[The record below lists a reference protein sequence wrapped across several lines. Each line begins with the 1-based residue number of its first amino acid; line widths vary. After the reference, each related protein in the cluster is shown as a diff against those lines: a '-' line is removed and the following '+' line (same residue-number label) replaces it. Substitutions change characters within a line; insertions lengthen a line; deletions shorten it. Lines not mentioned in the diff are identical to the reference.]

1 MLLGALARCTVVAG
15 MIKLFISY
23 RRVDGAHA
31 AQRVR
36 AFMQAKFGGDAV
48 FIDRDIPPGADWAQ
62 YLRDRLAE
70 ASDVVVLV
78 GDAFLRELRR
88 RGAPGPARA
97 TPIEDDWLKTEI
109 ETSLQ
114 LDKTIYPV
122 IIGRLDMPD
131 GHTLPESIRGFA
143 AAQAVYAREP
153 AFDAAM
159 SVLAGTIAARH
170 GWIEPASDPSA
181 GTPAGWG
188 GTVARGLVLL
198 LAALLITGLVGG
210 WVSWLTSG
218 LAGTGAAAVLWS
230 GALTLLL
237 TLLWGL
243 GPYLLYRSV
252 AEVRARAQLPV
263 LSPHGLITMVNATLA
278 LLAGGSFLLL
288 STRADFVLRLP
299 GLLPEEPGAIHFAL
313 QGVVLLAIVFASVA
327 VAMLEPVIRRWRA
340 RARRRGLAVL
350 MGAALAVLAAEL
362 WLVQALVLS
371 VPTLRSLPPVP
382 MVGYFM
388 LAPALSVLVLAWD
401 LAHSV
406 LGLSG
411 RAWHSRVLFALAVG
425 LYLAGTLGYFAHGP
439 VRMFL

>member
-1 MLLGALARCTVVAG
+1 

-36 AFMQAKFGGDAV
+36 ACMQAKFGGDAV
-48 FIDRDIPPGADWAQ
+48 FLDRDIPPGADWAQ
-62 YLRDRLAE
+62 YLRDRLGE

-78 GDAFLRELRR
+78 GDAFLRELRHR
-88 RGAPGPARA
+88 RGPGPGPTQDAQS
-97 TPIEDDWLKTEI
+97 EEDWLKTEI

-114 LDKTIYPV
+114 LRKTIYPV
-122 IIGRLDMPD
+122 IIGRLEMPD
-131 GHTLPESIRGFA
+131 RHVLPESIRGLA

-159 SVLAGTIAARH
+159 AVLARTIAARH
-170 GWIEPASDPSA
+170 GWIEPAP
-181 GTPAGWG
+181 GPATGAPAQPLG
-188 GTVARGLVLL
+188 APVTQGIALL
-198 LAALLITGLVGG
+198 LAALLLTGLVG
-210 WVSWLTSG
+210 WLVNWLATGSAGSSG
-218 LAGTGAAAVLWS
+218 APVLWL

-263 LSPHGLITMVNATLA
+263 LSPHGLVTIVNVALA
-278 LLAGGSFLLL
+278 LLAGGTFLLL

-299 GLLPEEPGAIHFAL
+299 GLLPTEPGAIHYAL
-313 QGVVLLAIVFASVA
+313 QGTVLLVIVFASVA
-327 VAMLEPVIRRWRA
+327 VAMLEPVIRRWDA
-340 RARRRGLAVL
+340 GPRRQGLAVL
-350 MGAALAVLAAEL
+350 MGVALVVLAAEL
-362 WLVQALVLS
+362 WLVQALVMS
-371 VPTLRSLPPVP
+371 VPALRSLPVVP

-388 LAPALSVLVLAWD
+388 LAPALSGLVVAWD
-401 LAHSV
+401 LARSA

-411 RAWHSRVLFALAVG
+411 QAWHSRALFALAVG

-439 VRMFL
+439 VQLFL

>member
-1 MLLGALARCTVVAG
+1 

-36 AFMQAKFGGDAV
+36 ACMQAKFGGDAV

-88 RGAPGPARA
+88 RGGPARG
-97 TPIEDDWLKTEI
+97 TPVEDDWLKTEI

-114 LDKTIYPV
+114 LNKTIYPV

-131 GHTLPESIRGFA
+131 GHALPESIRGLA

-170 GWIEPASDPSA
+170 GWIETDPGPAA
-181 GTPAGWG
+181 GAASRAWG
-188 GTVARGLVLL
+188 GRATQGLALL
-198 LAALLITGLVGG
+198 LAAPLAAWLVGALVDRLAAG
-210 WVSWLTSG
+210 SGGSLGAPLAWL
-218 LAGTGAAAVLWS
+218 

-243 GPYLLYRSV
+243 GPYLLYRAV

-263 LSPHGLITMVNATLA
+263 LSPHGLVTMANATLA

-299 GLLPEEPGAIHFAL
+299 GLLPAQPGAIHYAL

-327 VAMLEPVIRRWRA
+327 AAMLEPFIRRWDA
-340 RARRRGLAVL
+340 GPRRRGLVVL
-350 MGAALAVLAAEL
+350 MGIALLVLAAEL
-362 WLVQALVLS
+362 WLVQALVMS
-371 VPTLRSLPPVP
+371 VPTLRTLPTVP

-388 LAPALSVLVLAWD
+388 LAPALSGLVLAWD
-401 LAHSV
+401 LARSA

-411 RAWHSRVLFALAVG
+411 RAWHSRALFALAVG
-425 LYLAGTLGYFAHGP
+425 LYVAGTLGYFAHGP

>member
-1 MLLGALARCTVVAG
+1 

-36 AFMQAKFGGDAV
+36 ACMQAKFGADAV

-88 RGAPGPARA
+88 RGRPGPAPA
-97 TPIEDDWLKTEI
+97 AQSEDDWLKTEI

-114 LDKTIYPV
+114 LSKTIYPV

-131 GHTLPESIRGFA
+131 RHNLPESIRGFA

-170 GWIEPASDPSA
+170 GWIEPPA
-181 GTPAGWG
+181 GTGV
-188 GTVARGLVLL
+188 TARGGGEWVTQGIALL
-198 LAALLITGLVGG
+198 MAALLLTWLIGWLVNWLATGSAG
-210 WVSWLTSG
+210 SSG
-218 LAGTGAAAVLWS
+218 AQVLWL
-230 GALTLLL
+230 GALTVLL

-252 AEVRARAQLPV
+252 AEVRARVQLPV

-288 STRADFVLRLP
+288 STRAEFVLRLP
-299 GLLPEEPGAIHFAL
+299 GLLPLEPGAIHYAL
-313 QGVVLLAIVFASVA
+313 QGLVLLAIVFASVA
-327 VAMLEPVIRRWRA
+327 VAMLEPVIRRWDA
-340 RARRRGLAVL
+340 GPRRRGLAVL
-350 MGAALAVLAAEL
+350 MGVALVVLAAEL
-362 WLVQALVLS
+362 WLVQALVMS
-371 VPTLRSLPPVP
+371 VPGLRNLPTVP

-388 LAPALSVLVLAWD
+388 LAPALSGLVLAWD
-401 LAHSV
+401 LARSA

-411 RAWHSRVLFALAVG
+411 RAWHSRALFALAVG
-425 LYLAGTLGYFAHGP
+425 LYVAGTLGYFAQGP
-439 VRMFL
+439 VLLFL

>member
-1 MLLGALARCTVVAG
+1 

-36 AFMQAKFGGDAV
+36 ACMQAKFGGDAV
-48 FIDRDIPPGADWAQ
+48 FIDRDIPPGSDWAQ

-78 GDAFLRELRR
+78 GDAFLRELRH
-88 RGAPGPARA
+88 RGGTRPAPGGQG
-97 TPIEDDWLKTEI
+97 EEDWLKTEI

-114 LDKTIYPV
+114 LKKTIYPV
-122 IIGRLDMPD
+122 IIGRLEMPD
-131 GHTLPESIRGFA
+131 RHELPESIRGFA

-159 SVLAGTIAARH
+159 AVLARTIAARH
-170 GWIEPASDPSA
+170 GWIEPPPGQATGPMAQRLGGQVTAGVALLLSA
-181 GTPAGWG
+181 
-188 GTVARGLVLL
+188 LL
-198 LAALLITGLVGG
+198 LA
-210 WVSWLTSG
+210 WLTGWLVDWLATGSG
-218 LAGTGAAAVLWS
+218 GPGSASGAPVLWL
-230 GALTLLL
+230 GALTWLL

-263 LSPHGLITMVNATLA
+263 LSPHGLVTIVNGTLA

-299 GLLPEEPGAIHFAL
+299 GLLPGQPGAIHYAL
-313 QGVVLLAIVFASVA
+313 QGAVLLAIVFASVA
-327 VAMLEPVIRRWRA
+327 VAMLEPVIRRWDIG
-340 RARRRGLAVL
+340 RRRQGLAVL
-350 MGAALAVLAAEL
+350 MGVALVVLAAEL
-362 WLVQALVLS
+362 WLVQALVMS
-371 VPTLRSLPPVP
+371 VPALGSLPVVP

-388 LAPALSVLVLAWD
+388 LTPALSGLMVAWD
-401 LAHSV
+401 LSRSA

-411 RAWHSRVLFALAVG
+411 RAWHSRALLALAVG
-425 LYLAGTLGYFAHGP
+425 LYLACTLGYFAHGP
-439 VRMFL
+439 VRLFQPGAGPAL

>member
-1 MLLGALARCTVVAG
+1 

-36 AFMQAKFGGDAV
+36 ACMQAKFGTDAV
-48 FIDRDIPPGADWAQ
+48 FIDRDIPPGTDWAQ

-88 RGAPGPARA
+88 RGGPARG
-97 TPIEDDWLKTEI
+97 TPVEDDWLKTEI

-114 LDKTIYPV
+114 LNKTIYPV

-131 GHTLPESIRGFA
+131 GHALPESIRGLA

-170 GWIEPASDPSA
+170 GWIEPDPGPAAGAASRA
-181 GTPAGWG
+181 WG
-188 GTVARGLVLL
+188 GRAAQGLALL
-198 LAALLITGLVGG
+198 LAALLAAWLVGALVDRLAAG
-210 WVSWLTSG
+210 AGGSLGAPLPWL
-218 LAGTGAAAVLWS
+218 
-230 GALTLLL
+230 GALALLL
-237 TLLWGL
+237 TLLWGF

-263 LSPHGLITMVNATLA
+263 LSPHGLVTMVNATLA

-299 GLLPEEPGAIHFAL
+299 GLLPAQPGAIHYAL
-313 QGVVLLAIVFASVA
+313 QGVVLLVIVFASVA
-327 VAMLEPVIRRWRA
+327 VAMLEPVIRRWDA
-340 RARRRGLAVL
+340 GPRRRGLVVL
-350 MGAALAVLAAEL
+350 MGIALLVLAAEL
-362 WLVQALVLS
+362 WLVQALVMS
-371 VPTLRSLPPVP
+371 VPTLRTLPTVP

-388 LAPALSVLVLAWD
+388 LAPALSGLVLAWD
-401 LAHSV
+401 LARSA

-411 RAWHSRVLFALAVG
+411 RAWHSRALFALAVA
-425 LYLAGTLGYFAHGP
+425 LYFAGTLGYFAHGP